1 MKKHLLTL
9 VLALTVCLQ
18 LALPAAAAYKSYRDV
33 QDGHWSSSSVER
45 AIDLGLFQGVTEEEF
60 GWGQPM
66 SRAAFAAALARLF
79 DWEEVDSEASV
90 FSDVTPDRW
99 FYNAVETAYANGA
112 LPAGHPE
119 FRPTDAIT
127 RGEMAAMLIR
137 ALGYTSLA
145 GYVSEYGCP
154 FSDVS
159 TNKGFI
165 TIAYDMGLM
174 SGVGQERFAPDEA
187 ATREQ
192 AAAVLVRV
200 YDCLSAR
207 PVQLNS
213 ASAYRRITVE
223 TPKAAAE
230 DAMPTTPLEPL
241 TALYEALRE
250 MKETGVDMSRAAL
263 CLKAGGL
270 RTLTGGGEILASGTL
285 TAEEVERLLERE
297 DVNTYFSERYQS
309 AYCIYQP
316 NEYQTAVVWYQSD
329 ESLAAKLQLARLF
342 GVTRYTLE

>member
-9 VLALTVCLQ
+9 VLALALCLQ
-18 LALPAAAAYKSYRDV
+18 LALPAAADYKSYLDV
-33 QDGHWSSSSVER
+33 REGHWSSSSVER
-45 AIDLGLFQGVTEEEF
+45 ALDLGLFQGVTEEEF

-66 SRAAFAAALARLF
+66 SRAAFAAALVRLF
-79 DWEEVDSEASV
+79 GWEAVEPESSV
-90 FSDVTPDRW
+90 FSDVTPERW
-99 FYNAVETAYANGA
+99 FYTAVETAYANGA
-112 LPAGHPE
+112 LSAGHPE
-119 FRPTDAIT
+119 FRPTDGIT
-127 RGEMAAMLIR
+127 RGEMAAMLVR

-165 TIAYDMGLM
+165 TVAYDMGLM
-174 SGVGQERFAPDEA
+174 GGVGQDRFAPDDA

-200 YDCLSAR
+200 YDCLSSR
-207 PVQLNS
+207 PVQLHS
-213 ASAYRRITVE
+213 ARAYRRIAVE
-223 TPKAAAE
+223 TPEAIRG
-230 DAMPTTPLEPL
+230 DALPTTPLEPL

-250 MKETGVDMSRAAL
+250 MKETGADMSRAAL
-263 CLKAGGL
+263 CLQAGGV
-270 RTLTGGGEILASGTL
+270 RTLAGGGEVLDSSAL
-285 TAEEVERLLERE
+285 TAGEVERLLERE

>member
-18 LALPAAAAYKSYRDV
+18 LALPAAASYKSYRDV
-33 QDGHWSSSSVER
+33 RDGHWSSSSVER

-66 SRAAFAAALARLF
+66 SRAAFAAALTRLF
-79 DWEEVDSEASV
+79 GWEEVESESSV

-99 FYNAVETAYANGA
+99 FYTAVETAYANGA
-112 LPAGHPE
+112 LSAGHPE
-119 FRPTDAIT
+119 FRPTDGIT
-127 RGEMAAMLIR
+127 REEMAAMLIR

-145 GYVSEYGCP
+145 GYMSEYGSP

-165 TIAYDMGLM
+165 TVAYDMGLM
-174 SGVGQERFAPDEA
+174 GGIGKERFAPGEA

-200 YDCLSAR
+200 YDCLSSR

-213 ASAYRRITVE
+213 ASAYRQISVD
-223 TPKAAAE
+223 TPRPVSG
-230 DAMPTTPLEPL
+230 DALPTTPLEPM
-241 TALYEALRE
+241 TELYEALRE
-250 MKETGVDMSRAAL
+250 MKETGVDMSRVAL
-263 CLKAGGL
+263 RLTAGGV
-270 RTLTGGGEILASGTL
+270 RTLMSGEEILASDPL
-285 TAEEVERLLERE
+285 TAGEVEQILAL
-297 DVNTYFSERYQS
+297 DGVKTYFSERYQS

-316 NEYQTAVVWYQSD
+316 NEYQTAVVWYQSS

-342 GVTRYTLE
+342 GVTRYTLD

>member
-9 VLALTVCLQ
+9 VLALTLCLQ
-18 LALPAAAAYKSYRDV
+18 LALPAAAEYKSYRDV
-33 QDGHWSSSSVER
+33 RDGHWSSSSVER

-79 DWEEVDSEASV
+79 DWEEVDSESSV

-99 FYNAVETAYANGA
+99 FYTAVETAYANGA

-119 FRPTDAIT
+119 FRPTDGIT

-174 SGVGQERFAPDEA
+174 GGVGQDRFAPDEA

-207 PVQLNS
+207 PLQLNS
-213 ASAYRRITVE
+213 AGAYRQISVD
-223 TPKAAAE
+223 TPEASAE
-230 DAMPTTPLEPL
+230 DAVPTTPLEPL
-241 TALYEALRE
+241 AELYEALRE
-250 MKETGVDMSRAAL
+250 RKETGVDMSRVAL
-263 CLKAGGL
+263 CLKAGGV
-270 RTLTGGGEILASGTL
+270 RTLVGDGRILASGSL
-285 TAEEVERLLERE
+285 TAEEVEQLLERE

-316 NEYQTAVVWYQSD
+316 NAYQTAVVWYQSD